1 MQRITGS
8 TSSLYSLVTHDSE
21 SGQKSNSRQKPVV
34 IHPTFTTLR
43 RMRKYVY
50 LAAVTGVIG
59 VTAGAFGAHALK
71 ETLAN
76 KNSIS
81 IWNTAVLYNLIHAVA
96 LLGTGLYL
104 LEKPKAA
111 SWLAKANACWAIG
124 VGLFSGSLYC
134 LALGGPHWLGPIT
147 PVGGLFLISG
157 WLLLIGE
164 TGKST
169 QNPSE

>member
-1 MQRITGS
+1 
-8 TSSLYSLVTHDSE
+8 
-21 SGQKSNSRQKPVV
+21 VV
-34 IHPTFTTLR
+34 IHPAFTTLT

-50 LAAVTGVIG
+50 LAAATGAIG
-59 VTAGAFGAHALK
+59 VAAGAFGAHALK

-76 KNSIS
+76 RNSIS
-81 IWNTAVLYNLIHAVA
+81 IWNTAVLYNLIHAAA

-111 SWLAKANACWAIG
+111 SWLAKASSCWAVG

-134 LALGGPHWLGPIT
+134 LALGGPRWLGLIT
-147 PVGGLFLISG
+147 PGGGLFLILG

-164 TGKST
+164 TGKSPR
-169 QNPSE
+169 NPSE